1 MVWVR
6 AMGSSGVAIKGLA
19 DDGVI
24 RCVQK
29 LSHSVRSAA
38 SVSERALISEVRSRY
53 EQVHSIPPP
62 FPPKPRKTKP
72 LHKTLHSNKCRK
84 AAFSQVQG

>member
-24 RCVQK
+24 RCVKK

-53 EQVHSIPPP
+53 KQVHSIPPLSP
-62 FPPKPRKTKP
+62 QSHENEAPAQDFA
-72 LHKTLHSNKCRK
+72 L
-84 AAFSQVQG
+84 Q